1 MYEPV
6 ETTTTCALDEPD
18 AAEEEDAAALEGLDA
33 AGGGEAGGRGGL
45 PENEPLPVEPV
56 DPELLVPDEPAPDA
70 AEVGDAV
77 TCWPTVRFIEATV
90 PAMVDS
96 RVAPS
101 NDVCAVVTCVCAEAI
116 LASSRA
122 IWLAVALSA

>member
-1 MYEPV
+1 MLLTVAFTMYEPV

-18 AAEEEDAAALEGLDA
+18 AAEEEDAAALE
-33 AGGGEAGGRGGL
+33 EL
-45 PENEPLPVEPV
+45 PANEPLPVEPV

-70 AEVGDAV
+70 AEEVDAV

-96 RVAPS
+96 RVASS

-122 IWLAVALSA
+122 IWLAEALSA